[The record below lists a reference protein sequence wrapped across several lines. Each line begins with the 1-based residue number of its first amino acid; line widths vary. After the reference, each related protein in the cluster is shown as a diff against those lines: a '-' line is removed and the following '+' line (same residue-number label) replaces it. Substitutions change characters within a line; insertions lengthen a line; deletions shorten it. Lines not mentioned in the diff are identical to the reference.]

1 MQVPTDPV
9 AATKLR
15 SATLASEAVE
25 RAFGHRVRV
34 RAAGLLFDRAEN
46 PERVL
51 LLKHDGL
58 WDDGPFWSPPGG
70 AIEFGEALSEG
81 VRREFEEEASLSV
94 RVGEPAY
101 VLDFVR
107 PPLHAVS
114 FYFRVY
120 PADGDYAD
128 LESRLR
134 TGTDPELLAD
144 GVQLLQEARF
154 IPLDNLQHLRL
165 YPEGLAE
172 RLPHDARAG
181 FPDGTQYIGTLR

>member
-1 MQVPTDPV
+1 MQAPDTP
-9 AATKLR
+9 APKLG

-34 RAAGLLFDRAEN
+34 RAAGLLFDDADA
-46 PERVL
+46 PQRVL

-70 AIEFGEALSEG
+70 AVEFGEALEEG
-81 VRREFEEEASLSV
+81 VRREFEEEAGLEV
-94 RVGEPAY
+94 RVGELAY

-120 PADGDYAD
+120 AEGGLAD
-128 LESRLR
+128 LERTLR
-134 TGTDPELLAD
+134 TGTDPELAGD
-144 GVQLLQEARF
+144 GIQLLQDARF
-154 IPLDNLQHLRL
+154 VPLDDLTDLRI
-165 YPEGLAE
+165 YPEGLGTWLQE
-172 RLPHDARAG
+172 DARAG
-181 FPDGTQYIGTLR
+181 FPAGTRYLGTLR